1 MSFGLRQ
8 SLLIAAAG
16 AVIFIITAV
25 LARRQM
31 MSLRFTILWVF
42 IAVSGMVGALL
53 TPLVEPVSELFGM
66 SPTGLLL
73 AGASLILLTITM
85 LLSVS
90 VSGLQSELRDVAE
103 AHALLARELD
113 EVAETR
119 RIDSA

>member
-16 AVIFIITAV
+16 AIILIITAV

-31 MSLRFTILWVF
+31 MSLRFTILWVG
-42 IAVSGMVGALL
+42 IAVSGMLGALL
-53 TPLVEPVSELFGM
+53 TSLVEPVSKLFGM

-85 LLSVS
+85 LLSVA
-90 VSGLQSELRDVAE
+90 VSGLQSELREVAE
-103 AHALLARELD
+103 AHALLARRLD
-113 EVAETR
+113 EVADER

>member
-1 MSFGLRQ
+1 VSFGLRQ